1 MKNFLFFTNEGFT
14 FDSNNKK
21 ITNMQI
27 LGHGEGQD
35 ILEAFRHFKI
45 NQSYLNNFAFNEV
58 VALEYVGDF
67 IRNLEL

>member
-1 MKNFLFFTNEGFT
+1 MKTFIFITDEGFT
-14 FDSNNKK
+14 FDPNNKK

-27 LGHGEGQD
+27 LGHGEGED
-35 ILEAFRHFKI
+35 ILEAFKYFKI
-45 NQSYLNNFAFNEV
+45 NQSYLSKFAFKKV